1 MMHYVSDMETV
12 LWILQ
17 SLLAGVFL
25 AAGLMKLTQP
35 LPALAEKGMGFVE
48 DLGEQQVRGI
58 GVLEVAAAIGLVVPA
73 ALDLLPVLTA
83 AAACGVVALM
93 AGAAAT
99 HVRRREA
106 HMVPVNLV
114 LAAMA
119 LFVAIER
126 LGPHSL

>member
-1 MMHYVSDMETV
+1 MHYVSGMETV

-17 SLLAGVFL
+17 SILAGVFL

-35 LPALAEKGMGFVE
+35 LPALAEQGMGFVE
-48 DLGEQQVRGI
+48 DLDEQQVRGI

-93 AGAAAT
+93 ACAAVT
-99 HVRRREA
+99 HVRRHEA